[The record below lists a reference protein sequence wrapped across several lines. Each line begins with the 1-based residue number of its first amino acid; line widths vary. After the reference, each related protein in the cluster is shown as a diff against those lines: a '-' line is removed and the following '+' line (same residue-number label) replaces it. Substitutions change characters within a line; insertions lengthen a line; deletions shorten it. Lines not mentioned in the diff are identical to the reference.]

1 MPIALLIADGGDT
14 RDAVGLFLA
23 ALGWTTVP
31 LSPEATQIRQAVVQ
45 IGPEL
50 VAIDFRGRPEDAA
63 ACARELEGRKI
74 PLYLFNAPEDYA
86 SASEGVV
93 RAQGPQDVPRA
104 PGAPAHAHET

>member
-23 ALGWTTVP
+23 GLGWTTVP
-31 LSPEATQIRQAVVQ
+31 LPPEATQIRQAVAR

-50 VAIDFRGRPEDAA
+50 VAIDFRGRPQDAA
-63 ACARELEGRKI
+63 ACARELEVGEV
-74 PLYLFNAPEDYA
+74 PVYLFNAPDDYA
-86 SASEGVV
+86 PASGAVV

-104 PGAPAHAHET
+104 PGAPAHAHEL